1 MKKLIL
7 LLFLLP
13 FGLLAQNTAE
23 QDTTAYI
30 AIGANGHP
38 ASFAGDGL
46 KSYIQKNICPSIK
59 GTKFITAWAMTI
71 EKDGSYGKIINTL
84 NSGAS
89 KEQLQTIDAALNAMP
104 NWKPADINGV
114 AVRYRFTFAVRT
126 PDSCLPNIDMK

>member
-1 MKKLIL
+1 
-7 LLFLLP
+7 
-13 FGLLAQNTAE
+13 
-23 QDTTAYI
+23 
-30 AIGANGHP
+30 
-38 ASFAGDGL
+38 
-46 KSYIQKNICPSIK
+46 
-59 GTKFITAWAMTI
+59 MTI